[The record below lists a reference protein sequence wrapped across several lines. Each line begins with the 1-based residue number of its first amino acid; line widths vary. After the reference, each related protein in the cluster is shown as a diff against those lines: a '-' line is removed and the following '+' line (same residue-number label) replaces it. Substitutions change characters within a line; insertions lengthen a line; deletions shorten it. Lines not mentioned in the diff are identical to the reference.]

1 MPDKSLLLRTFNSQ
15 FFAFLDDII
24 TIIPDEEII
33 KSKAYFET
41 NKTLN
46 PSLLNK
52 IWFSYIESN
61 YHHEILAG
69 NIDFFLEKDYEA
81 DLVNLPNAKQIV
93 NTIDTSLREP
103 LKKMDATN
111 RDHCKDHI
119 ILLSKLSR
127 AYNDA

>member
-24 TIIPDEEII
+24 NILPEPEII
-33 KSKAYFET
+33 KSKEYFET
-41 NKTLN
+41 IKTLN

-52 IWFSYIESN
+52 IWFSYIESK
-61 YHHEILAG
+61 YHDEILAG

-93 NTIDTSLREP
+93 NTIDSSLREP
-103 LKKMDATN
+103 LKKMDAVN
-111 RDHCKDHI
+111 RNHCKDYI
-119 ILLSKLSR
+119 ILLSKLCR
-127 AYNDA
+127 AYNEA

>member
-1 MPDKSLLLRTFNSQ
+1 MTDKSLLLRTFNSQ

-24 TIIPDEEII
+24 NILPEPEII
-33 KSKAYFET
+33 KSKEYFET
-41 NKTLN
+41 IKTLN

-52 IWFSYIESN
+52 IWFSYIESK
-61 YHHEILAG
+61 YHDEILAG

-93 NTIDTSLREP
+93 NTIDSSLREP
-103 LKKMDATN
+103 LKKMDAVN
-111 RDHCKDHI
+111 RNHCKDYI
-119 ILLSKLSR
+119 ILLSKLCR

>member
-24 TIIPDEEII
+24 NILPEPEII
-33 KSKAYFET
+33 KSKEYFET
-41 NKTLN
+41 IKTLN

-52 IWFSYIESN
+52 IWFSYIESK
-61 YHHEILAG
+61 YHDEILAG

-93 NTIDTSLREP
+93 NTIDSSLREP
-103 LKKMDATN
+103 LKKMDAVN
-111 RDHCKDHI
+111 RNHCKDYI
-119 ILLSKLSR
+119 ILLSKLCR